1 MCNPSVQFKIGWG
14 AKCGESATL
23 KLEILI
29 LISQMDSYDFLPKG
43 KMMIHWFE
51 AFRLTFE

>member
-1 MCNPSVQFKIGWG
+1 MHQYNLRSGE
-14 AKCGESATL
+14 ALKCGESATL